1 MIESLADI
9 QQSLAGSLLGLP
21 VEMPLSLRAS
31 TAARAESGLA
41 VYRNNV
47 AAGLIKV
54 VSTRFPVARRLV
66 GNESFDA
73 AARAFI
79 AAEPPRSPVLL
90 NYGDTFPQFLR
101 GLGRDACISYV
112 ADIADLEIARGKAYH
127 AANVDPLPPEAF
139 AAIPGER
146 LAELRLSFHPSVV
159 LLKSRFPI
167 VSVWQA
173 NQGVHDMTL
182 RQWRAEAALV
192 ARPRLDV
199 EVWRLPPGGF
209 EFLTELSRRSTMA
222 HSAGYVV
229 DETPEF
235 DLAVNLSLLLDAR
248 IVIAT
253 W

>member
-1 MIESLADI
+1 MSLMESRMAETFAEN
-9 QQSLAGSLLGLP
+9 QQSFAGAILGVT
-21 VEMPLSLRAS
+21 VESPLGLRAS

-73 AARAFI
+73 AVRAFI

-90 NYGDTFPQFLR
+90 NYGDGFPQFLR
-101 GLGRDACISYV
+101 GLGQDACISYI

-127 AANVDPLPPEAF
+127 AADVDPLPPEAF

-159 LLKSRFPI
+159 LLQSRFPI
-167 VSVWQA
+167 VSVWQT
-173 NQGVHDMTL
+173 NQGVHDMAL

-199 EVWRLPPGGF
+199 EVRRLPPGGF
-209 EFLTELSRRSTMA
+209 EFLTDLSRGSTMA
-222 HSAGYVV
+222 H
-229 DETPEF
+229 
-235 DLAVNLSLLLDAR
+235 
-248 IVIAT
+248 
-253 W
+253 

>member
-1 MIESLADI
+1 MIEAFADT
-9 QQSLAGSLLGLP
+9 QQSFVGAILGVA
-21 VEMPLSLRAS
+21 VESPLGLRAS

-47 AAGLIKV
+47 RAGLIKV
-54 VSTRFPVARRLV
+54 VSTRFPVVRRLV
-66 GNESFDA
+66 GEESFVA
-73 AARAFI
+73 AVCQFI
-79 AAEPPRSPVLL
+79 AIEPPRSPLLL
-90 NYGDTFPQFLR
+90 NYGDGFPQFLR
-101 GLGRDACISYV
+101 RLGQDACISYV

-127 AANVDPLPPEAF
+127 AADVDPLPPETF

-159 LLKSRFPI
+159 LMQSRFPI

-199 EVWRLPPGGF
+199 EVWRLPPGGY
-209 EFLTELSRRSTMA
+209 EFLTELSRGSTMA
-222 HSAGYVV
+222 QSAGSAVN
-229 DETPEF
+229 ETPEF
-235 DLAVNLSLLLDAR
+235 DLAVNLSLLLDAS

>member
-9 QQSLAGSLLGLP
+9 QQSFAESLLGLP
-21 VEMPLSLRAS
+21 VEFPLSLRSS

-41 VYRNNV
+41 VYRNNL

-73 AARAFI
+73 AVRAFI

-101 GLGRDACISYV
+101 GLGQEACISYV

-127 AANVDPLPPEAF
+127 AVDVDPLPPEAF
-139 AAIPGER
+139 AAIPGAR

-159 LLKSRFPI
+159 LLQSRFPI

-173 NQGVHDMTL
+173 NQGVQEMTL

-209 EFLTELSRRSTMA
+209 EFLYELSRGSTMA
-222 HSAGYVV
+222 QSAGSAV
-229 DETPEF
+229 DEAPEF
-235 DLAVNLSLLLDAR
+235 DLAVNLSLLLDSS

>member
-1 MIESLADI
+1 MYESLADI
-9 QQSLAGSLLGLP
+9 QQSLAGSILGLRP
-21 VEMPLSLRAS
+21 KLPLSLHAS

-54 VSTRFPVARRLV
+54 VSTRIPVTRRLV

-73 AARAFI
+73 AVRAFI

-90 NYGDTFPQFLR
+90 DYGDTFPRFIR
-101 GLGRDACISYV
+101 GLGQDACISYV

-127 AANVDPLPPEAF
+127 AADVDPLPPQAF

-159 LLKSRFPI
+159 LLQSGFPV

-209 EFLTELSRRSTMA
+209 EFLTELSRGSTMA
-222 HSAGYVV
+222 QSA
-229 DETPEF
+229 ETAMDDTPQF
-235 DLAVNLSLLLDAR
+235 DLAVNLSLLLDAN